1 MNIYFAPLEGIT
13 GFVLRNAYES
23 CFPGTIDRYFA
34 PFIAASC
41 RKKLA
46 ARDLRDVL
54 PKNNTGICL
63 IPQLLA
69 NKGED
74 FISTAQMLYQ
84 FGYRELN
91 LNLGC
96 PSATVVTKKRGAGL
110 LAEPELLKVFL
121 TECYDWAE
129 GKGIRL
135 SIKTRIGMAEEAEWE
150 KLFSLYEAFPVSELI
165 IHPRL
170 REDYYQGRIREETFA
185 QAYREITGADAETI
199 MKNREVN
206 DTELP
211 DSMIKTTGKRKQRML
226 QLCYNGD
233 IVRNEQIQKLADA
246 YPKMPAVMI
255 GRGFLMRPGF
265 TEKLSW
271 QSGNLQGE
279 ITESESRETGKAMN
293 SDRLWIFH
301 DRIYEGYRAYLQGD
315 KPVLFK
321 MKELWSYLQVGF
333 NEIAGE
339 SNPKTDKLMK
349 QLRKCSTCADYDS
362 VIRQLKLL
370 CRQNLK

>member
-1 MNIYFAPLEGIT
+1 MNIYFAPLEGMT

-54 PKNNTGICL
+54 PQNNTGICL

-74 FISTAQMLYQ
+74 FISTAQMLQQ
-84 FGYRELN
+84 FDYRELN

-110 LAEPELLKVFL
+110 LAEPELLKAFL
-121 TECYDWAE
+121 TECYDWTE

-135 SIKTRIGMAEEAEWE
+135 SIKTRIGMDEEAEWE
-150 KLFSLYEAFPVSELI
+150 KLLSLYESFPVSELI

-170 REDYYQGRIREETFA
+170 REDYYQGRIREEAFA
-185 QAYREITGADAETI
+185 QAYR
-199 MKNREVN
+199 KSC
-206 DTELP
+206 TEHEQP
-211 DSMIKTTGKRKQRML
+211 AMR
-226 QLCYNGD
+226 LCYNGD
-233 IVRNEQIQKLADA
+233 IISREQIRKLADA
-246 YPKMPAVMI
+246 YPELSAVMI
-255 GRGFLMRPGF
+255 GRGFLMHPGF
-265 TEKLSW
+265 TSGTLRQNGEMPEETAESGSRKTEK
-271 QSGNLQGE
+271 
-279 ITESESRETGKAMN
+279 TADREKMW
-293 SDRLWIFH
+293 LFH
-301 DRIYEGYRAYLQGD
+301 DRIYEGYRSYLQGD

-321 MKELWSYLQVGF
+321 MKELWSYLQVGLS
-333 NEIAGE
+333 ELAGE

-370 CRQNLK
+370 CRDN

>member
-54 PKNNTGICL
+54 PENNTGICL

-110 LAEPELLKVFL
+110 LTEPELLKAFL

-129 GKGIRL
+129 GKDVKI

-150 KLFSLYEAFPVSELI
+150 KLLSLYEAFPVSELI

-170 REDYYQGRIREETFA
+170 REDYYQGRIREEMFA

-233 IVRNEQIQKLADA
+233 IVRKEQIQKLADA

-265 TEKLSW
+265 TEKLSG
-271 QSGNLQGE
+271 QSGNLPGE
-279 ITESESRETGKAMN
+279 ITESESRETGKAVD
-293 SDRLWIFH
+293 SDKLWIFH

-333 NEIAGE
+333 NELAGE
-339 SNPKTDKLMK
+339 NNPKTDRLMK
-349 QLRKCSTCADYDS
+349 QLRKCSICADYDS

>member
-13 GFVLRNAYES
+13 GFVLRNACES

-54 PKNNTGICL
+54 PENNTGICL

-74 FISTAQMLYQ
+74 FISTAQMLQQ

-110 LAEPELLKVFL
+110 LAEPELLKAFL

-129 GKGIRL
+129 GKDVKI
-135 SIKTRIGMAEEAEWE
+135 SIKTRIGMEEETEWE
-150 KLFSLYEAFPVSELI
+150 NLRFLYESFPVSELI

-170 REDYYQGRIREETFA
+170 REDYYQGKIREEAFA
-185 QAYREITGADAETI
+185 QAYRDSCAEHEQTA
-199 MKNREVN
+199 M
-206 DTELP
+206 
-211 DSMIKTTGKRKQRML
+211 

-233 IVRNEQIQKLADA
+233 IVSREQIQKLADA
-246 YPKMPAVMI
+246 YPELPAVMI

-265 TEKLSW
+265 TAGLLRQNGEMPGETAENGGLETEKDVNKDKFW
-271 QSGNLQGE
+271 N
-279 ITESESRETGKAMN
+279 
-293 SDRLWIFH
+293 FH
-301 DRIYEGYRAYLQGD
+301 DRIYEGYRSYLQGD

-321 MKELWSYLQVGF
+321 MKELWSYLQVGLS
-333 NEIAGE
+333 ELAGE
-339 SNPKTDKLMK
+339 SKPKTDKLMK
-349 QLRKCSTCADYDS
+349 QLRKCNACADYDS

-370 CRQNLK
+370 CR

>member
-54 PKNNTGICL
+54 PENNTGICL

-84 FGYRELN
+84 FGYREMN

-110 LAEPELLKVFL
+110 LAEPELLKAFL
-121 TECYDWAE
+121 MECYDWAE
-129 GKGIRL
+129 GKGVRL
-135 SIKTRIGMAEEAEWE
+135 SIKTRIGMEEESEWE
-150 KLFSLYEAFPVSELI
+150 RLLSLYELFPVSELI

-170 REDYYQGRIREETFA
+170 REDYYWGQIREEAFA
-185 QAYREITGADAETI
+185 QTYREICVEQ
-199 MKNREVN
+199 
-206 DTELP
+206 
-211 DSMIKTTGKRKQRML
+211 KQPNIR
-226 QLCYNGD
+226 LCYNGD
-233 IVRNEQIQKLADA
+233 IISREQIQKLADT
-246 YPKMPAVMI
+246 YPKLSAVMI
-255 GRGFLMRPGF
+255 GRGFLMHPGF
-265 TEKLSW
+265 TAE
-271 QSGNLQGE
+271 
-279 ITESESRETGKAMN
+279 
-293 SDRLWIFH
+293 RLWLFH
-301 DRIYEGYRAYLQGD
+301 DRIYEGYRSYLQGD

-321 MKELWSYLQVGF
+321 MKELWSYLQVGLS
-333 NEIAGE
+333 ELGE
-339 SNPKTDKLMK
+339 ENNSKTDKLMK
-349 QLRKCSTCADYDS
+349 QLRKCNTCADYDS

-370 CRQNLK
+370 CRDN

>member
-54 PKNNTGICL
+54 PENNKGICL

-129 GKGIRL
+129 GKDVKI
-135 SIKTRIGMAEEAEWE
+135 SIKTRIGMEEETEWE
-150 KLFSLYEAFPVSELI
+150 NLLSLYESFPVSELI

-170 REDYYQGRIREETFA
+170 REDYYQGKIREEAFA
-185 QAYREITGADAETI
+185 QAYRDSCAEHEQTA
-199 MKNREVN
+199 M
-206 DTELP
+206 
-211 DSMIKTTGKRKQRML
+211 

-233 IVRNEQIQKLADA
+233 IVSREQIQKLADA
-246 YPKMPAVMI
+246 YPELHAVMI

-265 TEKLSW
+265 TAGLLR
-271 QSGNLQGE
+271 QNGE
-279 ITESESRETGKAMN
+279 MPGETAETGGLETEKDVN
-293 SDRLWIFH
+293 KDKFWIFH

-333 NEIAGE
+333 NEIAGG

-349 QLRKCSTCADYDS
+349 QLRKCSICADYDS

-370 CRQNLK
+370 CR

>member
-54 PKNNTGICL
+54 PENNTGICL

-74 FISTAQMLYQ
+74 FISTAQILYQ

-129 GKGIRL
+129 GKGVKL
-135 SIKTRIGMAEEAEWE
+135 SIKTRIGLEEEAEWE
-150 KLFSLYEAFPVSELI
+150 KLLSLYEAFPVSELI

-170 REDYYQGRIREETFA
+170 REDYYQGRIREEAFA

-233 IVRNEQIQKLADA
+233 IVSREQIQKLADA
-246 YPKMPAVMI
+246 YPELPAVMI

-265 TEKLSW
+265 TAGLLR
-271 QSGNLQGE
+271 QNGE
-279 ITESESRETGKAMN
+279 MPGETAETGGLETEKDVN
-293 SDRLWIFH
+293 KDKFWIFH

-339 SNPKTDKLMK
+339 SKPKTDKLMK
-349 QLRKCSTCADYDS
+349 QLRKCNTCADYDS

>member
-54 PKNNTGICL
+54 PENNTGICL

-84 FGYRELN
+84 FGYREMN
-91 LNLGC
+91 MNLGC

-129 GKGIRL
+129 GKGVKL
-135 SIKTRIGMAEEAEWE
+135 SIKTRIGMEEEAEWE
-150 KLFSLYEAFPVSELI
+150 NLLSMYESFPVSELI

-170 REDYYQGRIREETFA
+170 REDYYRGQIREEAFA
-185 QAYREITGADAETI
+185 QAYREICVE
-199 MKNREVN
+199 
-206 DTELP
+206 
-211 DSMIKTTGKRKQRML
+211 RKQTAG
-226 QLCYNGD
+226 LCYNGD
-233 IVRNEQIQKLADA
+233 IVSREQIQRLADA
-246 YPKMPAVMI
+246 YPKLPAVMI
-255 GRGFLMRPGF
+255 GRGFLMHPGAIA
-265 TEKLSW
+265 EPGGL
-271 QSGNLQGE
+271 E
-279 ITESESRETGKAMN
+279 IEAVNRDKFW
-293 SDRLWIFH
+293 LFH
-301 DRIYEGYRAYLQGD
+301 DRIYEGYRSYLQGD

-321 MKELWSYLQVGF
+321 MKELWSYLQVGLS
-333 NEIAGE
+333 ELGE
-339 SNPKTDKLMK
+339 ENNSKTDKLMK
-349 QLRKCSTCADYDS
+349 QLRKCNTCADYDS

-370 CRQNLK
+370 CRDN

>member
-54 PKNNTGICL
+54 PENNTRICL

-129 GKGIRL
+129 GKGMRL

-150 KLFSLYEAFPVSELI
+150 KLLSLYVAFPVSELI

-170 REDYYQGRIREETFA
+170 REDYYQGRIREEAFA
-185 QAYREITGADAETI
+185 KAYRKIC
-199 MKNREVN
+199 
-206 DTELP
+206 TEHEQP
-211 DSMIKTTGKRKQRML
+211 AV

-233 IVRNEQIQKLADA
+233 IVRKEQIQKLADA
-246 YPKMPAVMI
+246 YPELPAVMI

-265 TEKLSW
+265 TEKLSGR
-271 QSGNLQGE
+271 SGNLPGE
-279 ITESESRETGKAMN
+279 ITESESRKTGKAMD
-293 SDRLWIFH
+293 SDKLWIFH

-315 KPVLFK
+315 KSVLFK

-333 NEIAGE
+333 NEIAGG